1 MNSIEPNT
9 QRRRFAVPLALFTIL
24 AFQVPFLSEPNRAQA
39 QAFGDSNWVAPD
51 ASFDADST
59 ADGPRVAPKDHER
72 EWETVLRTPF
82 RVVFFPLRL
91 VARGVEAG
99 VGHFG
104 PRFLDPKPKKAPKL
118 GPSLGVAVEV
128 GTATDL
134 RVGPAVTWLGV
145 PTANTKLRASATWSL
160 TDQRHIRFRES
171 LISPRPVSLRI
182 RADYDYKPTRRYYG
196 IGNSSLKTNLS
207 YYLLENT
214 NVEAAVLLG
223 SSPLKHVRLV
233 GAFSSM
239 GPRRGYNRSP
249 LLDEVHATSTVPF
262 ANTATKEFLYGIGV
276 DLAAIDEGRDPS
288 RGIHGRADVRRATGI
303 RSIDPDYSQWWVEG
317 RAYVPVFAKH
327 RVLAFRG
334 VYTGVEPRGGAT
346 TSMPFYR
353 LPQSAGSSQFAGYN
367 SSRFRDLQLAL
378 ARVEYRWPIL
388 RRLNAIA
395 LFEMG
400 EVAPDPGSFRLRATH
415 NSYGGGLRL
424 GLNEEDAFRLELAQS
439 PEGLHVVF
447 ELGSDF

>member
-1 MNSIEPNT
+1 MRTATATFALLLLSVLCLCVPND
-9 QRRRFAVPLALFTIL
+9 A
-24 AFQVPFLSEPNRAQA
+24 SA
-39 QAFGDSNWVAPD
+39 QAFGDSGWVAPD
-51 ASFDADST
+51 GAFSADST

-91 VARGVEAG
+91 VARGIEAG

-104 PRFLDPKPKKAPKL
+104 PRFLDPKPKRAPKR
-118 GPSLGVAVEV
+118 GPSLGVAVDV
-128 GTATDL
+128 GTGSDL
-134 RVGPAVTWLGV
+134 RLGPAVTWIGV
-145 PTANTKLRASATWSL
+145 PTANTKLRASATGSL
-160 TDQRHIRFRES
+160 TDQRHVRFRES
-171 LISPRPVSLRI
+171 LIAPRPVSLRI

-196 IGNSSLKTNLS
+196 IGNNSLKTNLS

-223 SSPLKHVRLV
+223 ASPLKHVRLV
-233 GAFSSM
+233 GAYSSM

-249 LLDEVHATSTVPF
+249 LLDEVHPLSTVPF
-262 ANTATKEFLYGIGV
+262 ANTATREFLYGIGV
-276 DLAAIDEGRDPS
+276 DLAALDEGRDPS
-288 RGIHGRADVRRATGI
+288 RGVHARADVRRATGV

-346 TSMPFYR
+346 TSLPFYR
-353 LPQSAGSSQFAGYN
+353 FPQSSGASQFAGYN

-378 ARVEYRWPIL
+378 ARVEYRWPII

-424 GLNEEDAFRLELAQS
+424 GLDDENAFRLELAQS
-439 PEGLHVVF
+439 VEGLHIVF